1 MHLPRLLAVAGILLL
16 AACNSDA
23 GTRAT
28 SPAAAGT
35 VVTMQRTTCFGPCP
49 AYRVSLADDGQVT
62 FTGIAFVQ
70 TKGTVSARATPAQ
83 VAAIR
88 RAIDAAD
95 LRGLRNHYTSRSDG
109 CAPMM
114 TDMKSVQITIG
125 ADAAGG
131 SKTVDYSY
139 GCRGALADQVR
150 PRIEQLA
157 GTIDQQLDT
166 ARWIGK
172 PAPFSVRKA
181 IP

>member
-1 MHLPRLLAVAGILLL
+1 MHLPRLLAIAGILLF
-16 AACNSDA
+16 AACNSHA
-23 GTRAT
+23 GTGAT
-28 SPAAAGT
+28 SPAAAT
-35 VVTMQRTTCFGPCP
+35 MVVAMQRTTCFGPCP
-49 AYRVSLADDGQVT
+49 AYRVTLAEDGKIT

-70 TKGTVSARATPAQ
+70 TKGTVSAQATPAE

-95 LRGLRNHYTSRSDG
+95 LHSLRNHYTSRSDG
-109 CAPMM
+109 CGPMM
-114 TDMKSVQITIG
+114 TDMKSVRITLG
-125 ADAAGG
+125 AAAPGG

-139 GCRGALADQVR
+139 GCRGALAAKVR

-172 PAPFSVRKA
+172 PAPFSVRRP

>member
-16 AACNSDA
+16 AACNSHA

-28 SPAAAGT
+28 APAAA
-35 VVTMQRTTCFGPCP
+35 VALVAMQRTTCFGPCP
-49 AYRVSLADDGQVT
+49 AYRVTLAEDGKIT

-70 TKGTVSARATPAQ
+70 TKGTVSAQATQAE
-83 VAAIR
+83 VAANR
-88 RAIDAAD
+88 HAIDAAD
-95 LRGLRNHYTSRSDG
+95 LRSLHEHNRARSDG

-114 TDMKSVQITIG
+114 TDMKSVQITVG

-131 SKTVDYSY
+131 GKTVDYSY
-139 GCRGALADQVR
+139 GCRGALAEQVR

-166 ARWIGK
+166 ARWIGQ
-172 PAPFSVRKA
+172 PAPFSVRQ
-181 IP
+181 PTH